1 MGNSAATSV
10 STETDNNK
18 SGDTGVDSFVCLCVS
33 PCDPITPL
41 SIIPYSI
48 VARCIA
54 DVVMNTE
61 PRDVNGESHAFVK
74 KLTIRVRVGGG
85 SLRLDNLFNGDNTL
99 GEVVNQTIN
108 QNFDI
113 VSKDIIPM
121 IERALEKHFKKT
133 ANKIMSRYTE
143 RQIFPS

>member
-1 MGNSAATSV
+1 M
-10 STETDNNK
+10 
-18 SGDTGVDSFVCLCVS
+18 
-33 PCDPITPL
+33 
-41 SIIPYSI
+41 
-48 VARCIA
+48 
-54 DVVMNTE
+54 
-61 PRDVNGESHAFVK
+61 FVK

-85 SLRLDNLFNGDNTL
+85 YLHLDNLFNGDKAL

-113 VSKDIIPM
+113 VSKDIIPI
-121 IERALEKHFKKT
+121 IERALERQFKRM